1 MQMYCNRQ
9 RCLLYLL
16 ANKFTKNRFLMHISE
31 IVEEIDISQLITESG
46 DDFIINL
53 NATLT
58 QAMSS
63 KEILIR
69 NGIVILLCKANGG
82 SIIIDSK
89 EYMIPQSSVIVLP
102 SNHIISNINSLL
114 IEQSNAIAISEDYI
128 LNMPSPIDT
137 NIFSYSRC
145 MSVIKIADDKFEDL
159 LSYYQF
165 IYKESKESS
174 KYRMEIIRSIFFALI
189 LEIIAEYE
197 KVFNTIDQPSNIKA
211 NNLSD
216 RFFRLLATNYKT
228 NRTVKF
234 YADKL
239 NLTPKYLSTAIKRA
253 TGRPILVW
261 IHEAILIEAKMLLR
275 TTDMTVQQIA
285 DQLNF
290 SSPSAFVQF
299 IKKHTGKTPRNLQ
312 QP

>member
-1 MQMYCNRQ
+1 MYCNRQ

-16 ANKFTKNRFLMHISE
+16 ANKFIKNRFLMHISE

-46 DDFIINL
+46 DDFIIDL

-197 KVFNTIDQPSNIKA
+197 KVFNTIDKPSNIKA

-216 RFFRLLATNYKT
+216 RFFRILATNYKT

-275 TTDMTVQQIA
+275 TTDMTIQQIA

-299 IKKHTGKTPRNLQ
+299 FKKHTGKTPRNLQ

>member
-1 MQMYCNRQ
+1 MYCNRQ

-16 ANKFTKNRFLMHISE
+16 ANKFIKVRFAMSE
-31 IVEEIDISQLITESG
+31 CRKIKEIDLAQIIKESEK
-46 DDFIINL
+46 DFIINL
-53 NATLT
+53 NDTFRKIET
-58 QAMSS
+58 SNQM
-63 KEILIR
+63 ILR
-69 NGIVILLCKANGG
+69 NGILILLCKSDGG
-82 SIIIDSK
+82 TITMDSK
-89 EYMIPQSSVIVLP
+89 AYKLSKNSVIILP
-102 SNHIISNINSLL
+102 SNHIIDNIDSLL
-114 IEQSNAIAISEDYI
+114 MRESNAIAVSVDYV

-137 NIFSYSRC
+137 SIFSYSRY
-145 MSVIKIADDKFEDL
+145 MSVIKIADEKFDDL
-159 LSYYQF
+159 QSYYRF
-165 IYKESKESS
+165 IYKESKEQS
-174 KYRMEIIRSIFFALI
+174 KYQVEIIRSLFLALI

-197 KVFNTIDQPSNIKA
+197 KHFEIGDEASDIKA

-299 IKKHTGKTPRNLQ
+299 IKKHTGKTPSNLQ

>member
-102 SNHIISNINSLL
+102 SNHIIDNIDSLL
-114 IEQSNAIAISEDYI
+114 MRESNAIAVSVDYV

-137 NIFSYSRC
+137 SIFSYSRY
-145 MSVIKIADDKFEDL
+145 MSVIKIADEKFDDL
-159 LSYYQF
+159 QSYYRF
-165 IYKESKESS
+165 IYKESKEQS
-174 KYRMEIIRSIFFALI
+174 KYQVEIIRSLFLALI

-197 KVFNTIDQPSNIKA
+197 KHFEIGDEASDIKA

-275 TTDMTVQQIA
+275 TTDMTVQEIA

-299 IKKHTGKTPRNLQ
+299 IKKHTGKTPSNLQ

>member
-1 MQMYCNRQ
+1 M
-9 RCLLYLL
+9 
-16 ANKFTKNRFLMHISE
+16 SE
-31 IVEEIDISQLITESG
+31 CRKIKEIDLAQIIKESEK
-46 DDFIINL
+46 DFIINL
-53 NATLT
+53 NDTFRKIET
-58 QAMSS
+58 SNQI
-63 KEILIR
+63 ILR
-69 NGIVILLCKANGG
+69 NGIIILLCKSDGG
-82 SIIIDSK
+82 TITMDSK
-89 EYMIPQSSVIVLP
+89 AYKLSKNSVIILP
-102 SNHIISNINSLL
+102 SNHIIDNIDSLL
-114 IEQSNAIAISEDYI
+114 MRESNAIAVSVDYV

-137 NIFSYSRC
+137 SIFSYSRY
-145 MSVIKIADDKFEDL
+145 MSVIKIADEKFDDL
-159 LSYYQF
+159 QSYYRF
-165 IYKESKESS
+165 IYKESKEQS
-174 KYRMEIIRSIFFALI
+174 KYQVEIIRSLFLALI

-197 KVFNTIDQPSNIKA
+197 KHFEIGDEASDIKA

-239 NLTPKYLSTAIKRA
+239 NQTPKYLSTAIKRA

-275 TTDMTVQQIA
+275 TTDMTVQEIA

-299 IKKHTGKTPRNLQ
+299 IKKHTGKTPSNLQ

>member
-1 MQMYCNRQ
+1 MYCNRQ
-9 RCLLYLL
+9 RILLYLL
-16 ANKFTKNRFLMHISE
+16 ANKFIKNRFLMHISE

-46 DDFIINL
+46 DDFIIDL

-197 KVFNTIDQPSNIKA
+197 KVFNTIDKPSNIKA

-216 RFFRLLATNYKT
+216 RFFRILATNYKT

-275 TTDMTVQQIA
+275 TTDMTIQQIA

-299 IKKHTGKTPRNLQ
+299 FKKHTGKTPRNLQ